1 MPGAISGTRRS
12 STKGAGSKMK
22 AVVTVT
28 LKPSILDPQ
37 GEAVLHAVQGMGL
50 QEVKSVRIGKHIEL
64 EVEGGD
70 EKKLKA
76 KLEEISRE
84 LLSNP
89 VMENF
94 HLDLR
99 AGG

>member
-1 MPGAISGTRRS
+1 
-12 STKGAGSKMK
+12 MK

-37 GEAVLHAVQGMGL
+37 GEAVGQAIQAMGVKG
-50 QEVKSVRIGKHIEL
+50 VKSVRIGKHIEL
-64 EVEGGD
+64 EIEGE
-70 EKKLKA
+70 EKGLRE
-76 KLEEISRE
+76 KLEEISKE

-94 HLDLR
+94 HLDVR

>member
-1 MPGAISGTRRS
+1 
-12 STKGAGSKMK
+12 MK

-37 GEAVLHAVQGMGL
+37 GEAILHAVQGMGL
-50 QEVKSVRIGKHIEL
+50 REVKSVRIGKHIEL
-64 EVEGGD
+64 EIEGGD
-70 EKKLKA
+70 EKKLKTR
-76 KLEEISRE
+76 LEEISRE
-84 LLSNP
+84 LLSKT

-94 HLDLR
+94 RLDLR

>member
-50 QEVKSVRIGKHIEL
+50 QQVKSVRVGKHIEL

>member
-1 MPGAISGTRRS
+1 
-12 STKGAGSKMK
+12 MK
-22 AVVTVT
+22 ATVTVT

-50 QEVKSVRIGKHIEL
+50 KEVKSVRIGKHIEL
-64 EVEGGD
+64 EIEVGD

>member
-1 MPGAISGTRRS
+1 
-12 STKGAGSKMK
+12 MK

-28 LKPSILDPQ
+28 HKPSILDPQ

-50 QEVKSVRIGKHIEL
+50 KEVKSIRIGKHIEL
-64 EVEGGD
+64 EIEGGD

-94 HLDLR
+94 RLDLR

>member
-1 MPGAISGTRRS
+1 
-12 STKGAGSKMK
+12 
-22 AVVTVT
+22 
-28 LKPSILDPQ
+28 
-37 GEAVLHAVQGMGL
+37 MGL
-50 QEVKSVRIGKHIEL
+50 KEVKSVRIGKHIEL
-64 EVEGGD
+64 EIEGGD

>member
-1 MPGAISGTRRS
+1 
-12 STKGAGSKMK
+12 MK
-22 AVVTVT
+22 AIVTVT

-37 GEAVLHAVQGMGL
+37 GEAVLHAVQGMGFK
-50 QEVKSVRIGKHIEL
+50 EVKSVRIGKHIEL
-64 EVEGGD
+64 EIQGGD
-70 EKKLKA
+70 EKTLKK
-76 KLEEISRE
+76 KLEQISGE

>member
-1 MPGAISGTRRS
+1 
-12 STKGAGSKMK
+12 MK

-50 QEVKSVRIGKHIEL
+50 KEVKSVRIGKHIEL
-64 EVEGGD
+64 EIEGGD

-94 HLDLR
+94 HLDFR

>member
-1 MPGAISGTRRS
+1 
-12 STKGAGSKMK
+12 MK

-28 LKPSILDPQ
+28 LKPCILDPQ
-37 GEAVLHAVQGMGL
+37 GEAVLHAVKGMGL
-50 QEVKSVRIGKHIEL
+50 KEVKSVRIGKYIEL
-64 EVEGGD
+64 EIEGGD

>member
-1 MPGAISGTRRS
+1 
-12 STKGAGSKMK
+12 MK

-37 GEAVLHAVQGMGL
+37 GEAVYQAIRGMGL
-50 QEVKSVRIGKHIEL
+50 KEVKSVRIGKHIEL
-64 EVEGGD
+64 EIEGGQ
-70 EKKLKA
+70 EKA
-76 KLEEISRE
+76 IRAQLEKISGE

>member
-1 MPGAISGTRRS
+1 M
-12 STKGAGSKMK
+12 KMK
-22 AVVTVT
+22 ATVTVT

-37 GEAVLHAVQGMGL
+37 GEAVAHALRNMGVKGVQ
-50 QEVKSVRIGKHIEL
+50 SVRIGKHVEL
-64 EVEGGD
+64 EIEGGD
-70 EKKLKA
+70 EKVVRA
-76 KLEEISRE
+76 KLEEISKE

-99 AGG
+99 SGG

>member
-1 MPGAISGTRRS
+1 
-12 STKGAGSKMK
+12 MK

-37 GEAVLHAVQGMGL
+37 GEAVLHAVQAMGL
-50 QEVKSVRIGKHIEL
+50 KELKSVRIGKHIEL

-70 EKKLKA
+70 GKKLRT

>member
-1 MPGAISGTRRS
+1 MR
-12 STKGAGSKMK
+12 MK
-22 AVVTVT
+22 AIVTVT

-37 GEAVLHAVQGMGL
+37 GEAVAHALQNMG
-50 QEVKSVRIGKHIEL
+50 VKGVHSVRIGKHIEL
-64 EVEGGD
+64 EIEGGD
-70 EKKLKA
+70 EKALRS
-76 KLEEISRE
+76 KLEEISKE

>member
-1 MPGAISGTRRS
+1 
-12 STKGAGSKMK
+12 MK

-28 LKPSILDPQ
+28 LKSSILDPQ

-50 QEVKSVRIGKHIEL
+50 KEVKSVRIGKHIEL
-64 EVEGGD
+64 EIEGGD

-84 LLSNP
+84 LLSNT

-99 AGG
+99 TGG

>member
-1 MPGAISGTRRS
+1 
-12 STKGAGSKMK
+12 MK

-37 GEAVLHAVQGMGL
+37 GEAVGHAIQAMGVTG
-50 QEVKSVRIGKHIEL
+50 VKSVRIGKHIEL
-64 EVEGGD
+64 EIEGE
-70 EKKLKA
+70 EKGLRA
-76 KLEEISRE
+76 KLEEISKE

-94 HLDLR
+94 HLDVR